1 MSHLNRLSIKRY
13 HLNSIQNNIFNA
25 KQIASLD
32 NISGYIFEFRLYITS
47 KHFSKF
53 RLCLTFSFRYYKKLM
68 FSDLKSIKMFKLLH
82 KSKSTFLFFCF
93 SSSRKRRP
101 SYSQDGEMFLGRNG
115 DDQMNECSA
124 ALVLMSLSCSPH
136 SPHQWAATATI
147 STNGLGTSPG
157 GSSTSSWSSS
167 ESSSLSDECATSTSS
182 SSRIRTT
189 SLSMSDEGIVMD
201 YSDEMPRKR
210 RVSQRKT
217 IQIS

>member
-1 MSHLNRLSIKRY
+1 ML
-13 HLNSIQNNIFNA
+13 FN
-25 KQIASLD
+25 
-32 NISGYIFEFRLYITS
+32 
-47 KHFSKF
+47 
-53 RLCLTFSFRYYKKLM
+53 
-68 FSDLKSIKMFKLLH
+68 
-82 KSKSTFLFFCF
+82 F

-210 RVSQRKT
+210 RVSHNIIYLICLNNIWRHWNEIGTNQFSNRENT
-217 IQIS
+217 YYTEMLRNQLRNSLFCSVYRCDIYL

>member
-1 MSHLNRLSIKRY
+1 M
-13 HLNSIQNNIFNA
+13 
-25 KQIASLD
+25 
-32 NISGYIFEFRLYITS
+32 
-47 KHFSKF
+47 
-53 RLCLTFSFRYYKKLM
+53 
-68 FSDLKSIKMFKLLH
+68 
-82 KSKSTFLFFCF
+82 
-93 SSSRKRRP
+93 
-101 SYSQDGEMFLGRNG
+101 GRNG

-210 RVSQRKT
+210 RVSFFFFLKLKTKIAINWLKVLTLLRYMRNIIYVSIFRACYFTSVYSFHQMITVFKLNLATADSLDQRFCN
-217 IQIS
+217 